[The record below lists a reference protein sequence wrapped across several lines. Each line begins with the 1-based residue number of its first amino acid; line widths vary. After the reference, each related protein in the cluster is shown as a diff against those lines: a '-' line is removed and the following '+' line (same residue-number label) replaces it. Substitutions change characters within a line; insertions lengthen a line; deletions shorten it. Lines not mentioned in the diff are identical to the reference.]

1 MNKSIMAFILAC
13 SCAGATAQTPEKPL
27 TADAELGLLLTSGN
41 TESTAFTSKLHIQQ
55 ELTRWRTD
63 YVLEALYKKDQ
74 IDVIEG
80 DVTVE
85 DSRVT
90 AEKYFASAQSD
101 YKLDSEQRGLFV
113 FGSYEEDKFSGYD
126 YQASVAAGYSDRL
139 FNTTNAFLDY
149 SVGPGWSF
157 NRTEPVLDDAGEVLE
172 PSETESSAMVRVSAL
187 YQYNFSDNAKFSQ
200 SFASDM
206 ALESDANTK
215 SKAETALTTNIT
227 RAFAMKASITVTH
240 NTEVPPD
247 RHSTDTHS
255 AITLVY
261 SL

>member
-1 MNKSIMAFILAC
+1 MNKLTLAFVLA
-13 SCAGATAQTPEKPL
+13 SASAGGAAQTIEKPL
-27 TADAELGLLLTSGN
+27 AADIELGLLMTSGN
-41 TESTAFTSKLHIQQ
+41 TESTAFTSKLRVQQ
-55 ELTRWRTD
+55 DLARWRTD
-63 YVLEALYKKDQ
+63 YVLQALYKEDQ
-74 IDVIEG
+74 IDVVEG
-80 DVTVE
+80 GVTVE
-85 DSRVT
+85 ESRVT
-90 AEKYFASAQSD
+90 AEKYFASAQAD

-113 FGSYEEDKFSGYD
+113 FGSYEEDRFSGYD

-139 FNTTNAFLDY
+139 FDTPNAFLDY

-157 NRTEPVLDDAGEVLE
+157 NRTEPVLDSAGAVLE
-172 PSETESSAMVRVSAL
+172 GSETEESAMVRVSAH
-187 YQYNFSDNAKFSQ
+187 YQYDFSENAKFTQ
-200 SFASDM
+200 KFASDI

-247 RHSTDTHS
+247 RYSTDTHS